1 MNNLNISIIGNQ
13 IFLEIMKELKLFS
26 KYNVKFYENFQS
38 FSEEI
43 NVNTQ
48 LLILFI
54 TEKSSQDFD
63 KIKLNNLPVIVIGN
77 LKKKNNFFGEFVD
90 KLNMPFGILD
100 LQKKI
105 ISLFARYEFFQ
116 SSLINLCGYVI
127 NKNERKIK
135 KNNLELQ
142 LTEKEINFL
151 ILFSKNNKPLSKN
164 FILKKVWKYSIESN
178 THTVETHIHR
188 LRYWKNLMTINLL
201 KIIKKAIIFE
211 KKI

>member
-13 IFLEIMKELKLFS
+13 IFLEIIKELKLFS

-100 LQKKI
+100 LQKKK

-188 LRYWKNLMTINLL
+188 LR
-201 KIIKKAIIFE
+201 KIISE
-211 KKI
+211 KFNANKFIKYNKEG

>member
-1 MNNLNISIIGNQ
+1 M
-13 IFLEIMKELKLFS
+13 
-26 KYNVKFYENFQS
+26 
-38 FSEEI
+38 
-43 NVNTQ
+43 
-48 LLILFI
+48 
-54 TEKSSQDFD
+54 
-63 KIKLNNLPVIVIGN
+63 PVIVIGN

-178 THTVETHIHR
+178 THTVESQIHR
-188 LRYWKNLMTINLL
+188 NYQLFHEIVLRVELHNYHRIHVILVSHNLPSIMIH
-201 KIIKKAIIFE
+201 IIFYR
-211 KKI
+211 KLISR

>member
-13 IFLEIMKELKLFS
+13 IFLEIIKELKLFS
-26 KYNVKFYENFQS
+26 KYNVKYYENFQS

-188 LRYWKNLMTINLL
+188 LR
-201 KIIKKAIIFE
+201 
-211 KKI
+211 KKILEKFNDNKFIKNNKEGYYI

>member
-26 KYNVKFYENFQS
+26 KYNVEFYENFES
-38 FSEEI
+38 FAEKI
-43 NVNTQ
+43 NSNKH

-54 TEKSSQDFD
+54 TEKNSQDFD
-63 KIKLNNLPVIVIGN
+63 KIKLNNFPVIVIGSQ
-77 LKKKNNFFGEFVD
+77 LKKNNKFFGEFID
-90 KLNMPFGILD
+90 KLNMPFNIVD
-100 LQKKI
+100 LQKKVI
-105 ISLFARYEFFQ
+105 ALFAKYEFFK
-116 SSLINLCGYVI
+116 SSLINLRGYII

-151 ILFSKNNKPLSKN
+151 ILFSQNNKPLSRN
-164 FILKKVWKYSIESN
+164 FVLKKVWKYSTESN

-188 LRYWKNLMTINLL
+188 LR
-201 KIIKKAIIFE
+201 
-211 KKI
+211 KKISEKFDDNNFIKNNKEGYYI

>member
-13 IFLEIMKELKLFS
+13 IFLEIIKELKLFS

-54 TEKSSQDFD
+54 TEKSSQNFD

-188 LRYWKNLMTINLL
+188 LR
-201 KIIKKAIIFE
+201 
-211 KKI
+211 KKISEKFNDNKFIKNNKEGYYI